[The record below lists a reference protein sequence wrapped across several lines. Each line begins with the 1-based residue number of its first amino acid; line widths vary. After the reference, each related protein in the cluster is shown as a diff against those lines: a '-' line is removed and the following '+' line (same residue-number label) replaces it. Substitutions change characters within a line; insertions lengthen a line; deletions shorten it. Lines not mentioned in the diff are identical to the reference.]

1 MLFRSSPKP
10 SPKSEPKAEPK
21 SSPKPDASPKSSPGT
36 AKKSDSGTS
45 AADDAKKK
53 AFTDAKAGNGESGSG
68 GATSG
73 SGTGAKSGGGG
84 TASEFG
90 WYHELIH
97 DRFFSQ
103 WEQPTSIFEQDKS
116 FVCTVKIHIGRDG
129 TIKSSEIV
137 KSSGNPIMDQSVQ
150 AALGRV
156 TKIEDRKSTRLNSSH
171 EWISRMPSS
180 A

>member
-1 MLFRSSPKP
+1 MPSPKPSPKASPKPSPKP
-10 SPKSEPKAEPK
+10 SPKSSPQASPKPK
-21 SSPKPDASPKSSPGT
+21 SSPAAEKKTDT
-36 AKKSDSGTS
+36 A
-45 AADDAKKK
+45 AEDAKKK
-53 AFTDAKAGNGESGSG
+53 AFTETKGPGTAA
-68 GATSG
+68 AG
-73 SGTGAKSGGGG
+73 SGTAAKSGGGG

-90 WYHELIH
+90 WYHDLIH

-150 AALGRV
+150 TALTRV
-156 TKIEDRKSTRLNSSH
+156 TKIDSPPTGLGSGDGYTVNINFELQ
-171 EWISRMPSS
+171 
-180 A
+180 